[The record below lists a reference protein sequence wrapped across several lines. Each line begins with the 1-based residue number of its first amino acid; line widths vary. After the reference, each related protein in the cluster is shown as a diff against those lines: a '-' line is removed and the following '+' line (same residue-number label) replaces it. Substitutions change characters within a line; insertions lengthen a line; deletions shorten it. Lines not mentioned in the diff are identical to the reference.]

1 MWNENITLFLGIT
14 GNSRMKLY
22 IRLIIFTCN
31 LLFICGCCPF
41 NFDLQNLQGSYVTK
55 DKKIIV
61 IIYPE
66 YIIWTSSEGYKLS
79 KKYENRIV
87 LQEGPCWSIGGNN
100 LRMLTKNRL
109 RAGNIIDGIATFY
122 KIPETEA
129 WDLLKSWGYDTE
141 KIKNA
146 PIFSHS
152 HYQRGK
158 KRGELLY
165 DSSLERT
172 KSR

>member
-1 MWNENITLFLGIT
+1 
-14 GNSRMKLY
+14 MKLY

-61 IIYPE
+61 IIYLE

-79 KKYENRIV
+79 KKYENSQYKFLKKDYHIFKDNNRIV

-152 HYQRGK
+152 HYQHGK
-158 KRGELLY
+158 KSGELLY
-165 DSSLERT
+165 DSSQERT
-172 KSR
+172 KLK

>member
-1 MWNENITLFLGIT
+1 MRQDN
-14 GNSRMKLY
+14 
-22 IRLIIFTCN
+22 
-31 LLFICGCCPF
+31 
-41 NFDLQNLQGSYVTK
+41 
-55 DKKIIV
+55 
-61 IIYPE
+61 
-66 YIIWTSSEGYKLS
+66 
-79 KKYENRIV
+79 NRIV

-152 HYQRGK
+152 HYQHGK
-158 KRGELLY
+158 KKR
-165 DSSLERT
+165 RIT
-172 KSR
+172 I